1 MKTYKSVLL
10 GASLLATLALAGC
23 ASADNEGKD
32 VASSGTEQTQE
43 VKPLYIAKP
52 TVMQVEDDVV
62 DTESLQKNLDAIN
75 NGERLPDYTP
85 VNEEERVLEVPENP
99 TFNDEPYDIKD
110 PKELE
115 EGTHIVYVGRDT
127 CPFCNML
134 RVNLDPVVEQLGLP
148 LGYVDT
154 DANEKAF
161 GTYME
166 VNFGLQTVPQI
177 YVMHEGEVVAS
188 FPQENM
194 YLESGV
200 DYQSLANGLGD
211 LTNIYLSYKYDLPLE
226 GIQDDVEGEVEEGST
241 EESAQGASRGDD
253 SNVGSV
259 EESAED
265 GSRGDSETSGDLTE

>member
-1 MKTYKSVLL
+1 MKTYKSVIL

-23 ASADNEGKD
+23 ATDNNGKEVAD
-32 VASSGTEQTQE
+32 SGTEQTQE

-85 VNEEERVLEVPENP
+85 VNKEERVLEVPENP
-99 TFNDEPYDIKD
+99 TYEDEHYEVKD
-110 PKELE
+110 PKDLE
-115 EGTHIVYVGRDT
+115 EGTHIVYIGRDT
-127 CPFCNML
+127 CPYCTML

-154 DANEKAF
+154 DNKEF
-161 GTYME
+161 ESY
-166 VNFGLQTVPQI
+166 VVDNFGLQTVPQI

-211 LTNIYLSYKYDLPLE
+211 LTNIYLSYKHDLPLE

-241 EESAQGASRGDD
+241 EESAEDASRGDD